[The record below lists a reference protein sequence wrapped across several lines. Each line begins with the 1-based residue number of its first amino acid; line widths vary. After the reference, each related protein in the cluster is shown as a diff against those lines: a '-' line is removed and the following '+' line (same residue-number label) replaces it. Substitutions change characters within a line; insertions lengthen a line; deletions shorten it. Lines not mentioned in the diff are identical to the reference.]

1 MGFCSLQ
8 LDTQSSSFQSQSK
21 LNQQAGK
28 KSQLQFEKAQ
38 EIMMIMSYLKSLV
51 GKSHL
56 LQ

>member
-1 MGFCSLQ
+1 MGFCGLQ